1 MYVLES
7 DNIADCY
14 LNRFVRKAKERI
26 ENGIENIFSR
36 CIMEEQGSKNK
47 EIC

>member
-14 LNRFVRKAKERI
+14 LNRFVREAKERI

-36 CIMEEQGSKNK
+36 CTMEEQGSKNK